1 MFLHTNMETTKSRKC
16 DRANANTSM
25 AAGSSSNDFGGHDDD
40 RSMAL
45 ALALQAEDDEA
56 LARTLMLEEE
66 EREREHR
73 QRQAG
78 QQQQQQQQQQRGP
91 LPGERLAGAAHKSIQ
106 HLGKSTCKKIEAH
119 FLKKQQTLTLAELLR
134 IFRSERREEM
144 LTLVDPGQRQRI
156 EAELVAA
163 SLDFPPG

>member
-78 QQQQQQQQQQRGP
+78 QQQQQQQQQRGP